1 MTIPTYLS
9 APLTNHAVASAVCAA
24 HYTTI
29 TIHCATVVDDGVV
42 CPAESVTI
50 LGIDSIIRLREFCN
64 NIVKKHEELHP
75 APPTNNRGQ
84 PL

>member
-24 HYTTI
+24 HYTSV
-29 TIHCATVVDDGVV
+29 TIHCASIVDDGVA

-50 LGIDSIIRLREFCN
+50 LSIDSVVRLREFCN
-64 NIVKKHEELHP
+64 EVIEMHNKLHP
-75 APPTNNRGQ
+75 APPTRQQ
-84 PL
+84 P